1 MPYTKLGG
9 AFGPIQPVISEQTVR
24 DFICV
29 DPTAMAESI
38 TESHPLISST
48 SIAPE
53 QGSPSLQ
60 QSNRKVRVLASS
72 LVLRLS
78 SRAKKRRK
86 SIKESLVN
94 LTSSFFDTSDIER
107 RVP

>member
-9 AFGPIQPVISEQTVR
+9 AFGPIQAILAVISEQTVR

-29 DPTAMAESI
+29 DPSAMAESI
-38 TESHPLISST
+38 TETHPLISST

-78 SRAKKRRK
+78 SRAKKKGGKVLRRAW
-86 SIKESLVN
+86 
-94 LTSSFFDTSDIER
+94 
-107 RVP
+107 